1 MRFPAL
7 LLCMALGT
15 SQLPCRAQMSFA
27 EEQAF
32 ARSYLASGRSADG
45 EPERVKPISA
55 AVAAKNYPAAIELAD
70 ALLVGGDDADESPQY
85 NAFIRSLAL
94 YYRADARSRSGGA
107 WAAVWADLRSAA
119 QLGNVRA
126 TRASINA
133 WQAMQNDQQAAGGF
147 APPPTDIAR
156 TYAIAADLGM
166 NDGIAALAQGP
177 QGSALP
183 PSERLYWRL
192 RLALMPTAEGATTP
206 MARLIEKEGEQV
218 LGAALARHASVGGPF
233 SATAA
238 GLPGRDVAATLYAE
252 DRLRRIV
259 VASFGFRSPR
269 VKTGTPPTVLEDFRF
284 QALQTAKVGMANLLL
299 LVPGPA
305 SGPKANVVRM
315 PREGVAAEA
324 RAGDKVWVTC
334 GALSHTA
341 EVFDI
346 DRARDV
352 VRLVD
357 ATWEFWQPSHNDC
370 ITAFAHERTA
380 HGFYVVALK
389 WSQLVPIIDAVGS
402 LRSAEFIGT
411 ASAGGALSMRSG
423 ISACRGSLN
432 EGDGLV
438 GAPLEALERSALV
451 RTFGL
456 ERHGSVSLADNARG
470 WRFAPSTPYLHGQ
483 AGLLALADV
492 QGCVRALS
500 LTLRTTLLENPSTH
514 RFGVDLVQA
523 FFKFGRVEGAPQEG
537 ASEAL
542 EGKRP
547 SFEQASGQLLL
558 RIENFES
565 ADGGALQR
573 TSLR

>member
-1 MRFPAL
+1 MRFPAF
-7 LLCMALGT
+7 LLCVALGA
-15 SQLPCRAQMSFA
+15 SQLPCLAQMSFA

-32 ARSYLASGRSADG
+32 VRSYLPSGRSADG

-55 AVAAKNYPAAIELAD
+55 AVAEKNYLAAIKLAD

-85 NAFIRSLAL
+85 NAFIRSQAL

-107 WAAVWADLRSAA
+107 WDAVWTDLRSAA
-119 QLGNVRA
+119 ELGNVRA
-126 TRASINA
+126 TRALINA
-133 WQAMQNDQQAAGGF
+133 WQAIERDQQAAGGF
-147 APPPTDIAR
+147 APPPAEIAR

-166 NDGIAALAQGP
+166 DAGLAALARGP
-177 QGSALP
+177 QGGALP

-192 RLALMPTAEGATTP
+192 RLALMPTAEGGATS
-206 MARLIEKEGEQV
+206 MARMIGIEGEPV
-218 LGAALARHASVGGPF
+218 IGAALARHASVGGPF
-233 SATAA
+233 ASTTA

-252 DRLRRIV
+252 HRLRRIV
-259 VASFGFRSPR
+259 VTGLGFRSPR
-269 VKTGTPPTVLEDFRF
+269 VETRTPPTVLEDFRF
-284 QALQTAKVGMANLLL
+284 QALQAAKIGMANLLL
-299 LVPGPA
+299 LVPGSA

-315 PREGVAAEA
+315 PREGVAAEV

-346 DRARDV
+346 DRARDI

-370 ITAFAHERTA
+370 VTAFAHERTA
-380 HGFYVVALK
+380 YGFYVVALK

-411 ASAGGALSMRSG
+411 AGASGALSIRSG
-423 ISACRGSLN
+423 TAVCRGSLS
-432 EGDGLV
+432 EGDGVV

-456 ERHGSVSLADNARG
+456 ERNGSVSLADGARG
-470 WRFAPSTPYLHGQ
+470 WRFAPAPPSLHGQ
-483 AGLLALADV
+483 AGLLALADG

-500 LTLRTTLLENPSTH
+500 LTLRTTLLEDPSTH
-514 RFGVDLVQA
+514 RIGVDLVQA
-523 FFKFGRVEGAPQEG
+523 FLKFGRVEGAPQEG

-565 ADGGALQR
+565 AGGAALQR
-573 TSLR
+573 ISLR